1 MFSCEVQIPVIMVQG
16 SVWQT
21 VLKQMFRW
29 TEEYS
34 SCGNS

>member
-21 VLKQMFRW
+21 VLKQMFR
-29 TEEYS
+29 
-34 SCGNS
+34 